1 MVVAIV
7 LLKVVKDETEVRVVV
22 VISPLLSVE
31 LVVTE
36 FAVVDEVKYVVKA
49 FVIRVEVSVVRLVE
63 T

>member
-1 MVVAIV
+1 MVAIV